1 MTDTSRFT
9 RRTGLKLLAPLL
21 AGGGTALAGLYRSS
35 TPAVAVSDPD
45 SSRFE
50 AADAPTVE
58 RNDGRVSA
66 VTVSPEI
73 DVDWQNFGDGVAEV
87 GVTLGAS
94 VGGGMDPLADVTI
107 VPEEPTEAPISDV
120 EGEFDDVDGT
130 LTVTFE
136 TIDATAVGD
145 AVTAESFGD
154 PELEADETA
163 TTTVE
168 LYVGV
173 KITGNEGE
181 FEETVETATFDVT
194 VRNPEGESDV
204 GGQVNPDAA

>member
-1 MTDTSRFT
+1 MTDTPRFT

-21 AGGGTALAGLYRSS
+21 AGGGTALAGIYRSS

-66 VTVSPEI
+66 VTVAPEI
-73 DVDWQNFGDGVAEV
+73 DVDWRNFGDGIAEIR
-87 GVTLGAS
+87 VTLGAS
-94 VGGGMDPLADVTI
+94 VGGGMDVLADVTI
-107 VPEEPTEAPISDV
+107 APGEPAESPISDV
-120 EGEFDDVDGT
+120 EGVFDDVDGT

-145 AVTAESFGD
+145 AVTTEAFGD
-154 PELEADETA
+154 PELEAEETA

-173 KITGNEGE
+173 EITGNEGE

-194 VRNPEGESDV
+194 VRNPDGESDF
-204 GGQVNPDAA
+204 GGRANPDAA

>member
-1 MTDTSRFT
+1 MTDTPRFT

-21 AGGGTALAGLYRSS
+21 AGGGTALAGISRSS
-35 TPAVAVSDPD
+35 SPAVAVSDPD

-50 AADAPTVE
+50 AKDAPTVE

-66 VTVSPEI
+66 VTVAPEI
-73 DVDWQNFGDGVAEV
+73 DVDWRNFGGGVAEI

-94 VGGGMDPLADVTI
+94 VDGRMDLLADVS
-107 VPEEPTEAPISDV
+107 VAPDEPTEAPIADID
-120 EGEFDDVDGT
+120 GEFDDVDGT
-130 LTVTFE
+130 LTITFE

-145 AVTAESFGD
+145 GVTTETFGD

-168 LYVGV
+168 LHVGV
-173 KITGNEGE
+173 EITGNEGE

-194 VRNPEGESDV
+194 VRNPDGESDV
-204 GGQVNPDAA
+204 GGQANPDAA

>member
-1 MTDTSRFT
+1 MTNEPRFT

-21 AGGGTALAGLYRSS
+21 VGGGTTLAGIYRSS

-45 SSRFE
+45 SAQFE

-66 VTVSPEI
+66 VTVAPEI
-73 DVDWQNFGDGVAEV
+73 DVDWRNFGDGVAEI
-87 GVTLGAS
+87 GLTLGAS
-94 VGGGMDPLADVTI
+94 VDGEMDLLADATI
-107 VPEEPTEAPISDV
+107 TPEEPPEAPVSDV
-120 EGEFDDVDGT
+120 DGAFDEVDGT
-130 LTVTFE
+130 LTITVE

-145 AVTAESFGD
+145 AVTTETFGD

-173 KITGNEGE
+173 EITGNEGE

-194 VRNPEGESDV
+194 VRNPDGESDV
-204 GGQVNPDAA
+204 GGQANADAA